1 MDICFLQGTRLDA
14 VEDSEVIYIW
24 TLLSQKFLSIST
36 YNILHILWKP
46 SIT

>member
-1 MDICFLQGTRLDA
+1 MDISFLQGTRLDA
-14 VEDSEVIYIW
+14 VEDSEVICIW

-36 YNILHILWKP
+36 YNILHILWKA